1 MGLVG
6 KKQVENRARKLRSG
20 SIDKN
25 DKTKKKEEKGLKSGN
40 LGIQRHRVSQLKEIK
55 FTKSPAPRSGRI
67 CFAFVWCFLSSLSRF
82 RPGGVQLYVSISVH
96 TIPDRRIPKT
106 EQLKSINFDP

>member
-25 DKTKKKEEKGLKSGN
+25 DKTKKKQEKGLKSGN
-40 LGIQRHRVSQLKEIK
+40 LGI
-55 FTKSPAPRSGRI
+55 
-67 CFAFVWCFLSSLSRF
+67 
-82 RPGGVQLYVSISVH
+82 
-96 TIPDRRIPKT
+96 
-106 EQLKSINFDP
+106 